1 MSNSLFA
8 QSAKPWKPHKYQKKA
23 LKFLLEHACSALFL
37 DPGLGKTSITCAAI
51 KFLQSKKIAKKALV
65 IAPLRPCYDVW
76 PKEIQKWTD
85 FKKLRIE
92 ILHGPDK
99 DAALKRKADIY
110 VINPE
115 GLEWLLQATKTK
127 SPITG
132 KTKMQIN
139 LKKFKA
145 HGFDIL
151 VVDELSKFKHPSTNR
166 FKMLK
171 KVLPTFSRRWGLTGL
186 PTPNG
191 LMDLFGQCY
200 ILDLGNAL
208 GAFITHYR
216 NSYFNPTGYMGK
228 EWVLREGAEKEIY
241 ERLEPL
247 AIRMAAEDYIDM
259 PKLITDN
266 IFVELPKKVYKVY
279 DDLEEHLIAQIGDK
293 EVVAANAGVASAK
306 CRQVVNGGLYLD
318 PEVEA
323 LIKVPKG
330 ARDWIDLHTEKLDAV
345 EELMGELQGAPLL
358 VAYEF
363 KHDLARLL
371 KKFGKNTPYVG
382 GGVTPKKCDEIFT
395 KWNAGQIPL
404 LLGHPQAMSHG
415 LNLQEGGHHVCFHS
429 MFWDY
434 DLYYQFI
441 RRLLRQGSKASRVFV
456 YHILARGT
464 IDEVIYSA
472 LQSKGRSQQEL
483 FKAIQKLR
491 AQRLGSLD

>member
-1 MSNSLFA
+1 MSHQLFK
-8 QSAKPWKPHKYQKKA
+8 QSSKPWKPHKYQKKA
-23 LKFLLEHACSALFL
+23 LKFLLEHACGALFL
-37 DPGLGKTSITCAAI
+37 DPGLGKTSITFAAI
-51 KFLQSKKIAKKALV
+51 KFLKAKKVLNKVLV
-65 IAPLRPCYDVW
+65 IAPLRPCYEVW
-76 PKEIQKWTD
+76 PEELKKWTD
-85 FKKLRIE
+85 FKNLKIE
-92 ILHGPDK
+92 VLHGPGK

-127 SPITG
+127 SPNTG
-132 KTKMQIN
+132 KTKVEVN
-139 LKKFKA
+139 LKHFKA
-145 HGFDIL
+145 LGLDTL

-171 KVLPTFSRRWGLTGL
+171 KVLPTFSRRWGLTGS
-186 PTPNG
+186 PATNG

-200 ILDLGNAL
+200 VMDLGNAL

-247 AIRMAAEDYIDM
+247 ALRMSADDYLDM

-266 IFVELPKKVYKVY
+266 IFVELPKKAYRIY
-279 DDLEEHLIAQIGDK
+279 DELEKDLITQIEDK
-293 EVVAANAGVASAK
+293 TVVAANAGVASAK
-306 CRQVVNGGLYLD
+306 CRQVANGGLYLD
-318 PEVEA
+318 PEVEP
-323 LIKVPKG
+323 LIKLSKGPKK
-330 ARDWIDLHTEKLDAV
+330 WVDLHTEKVDAI

-371 KKFGKNTPYVG
+371 KRFGKKTPYVG
-382 GGVTPKKCDEIFT
+382 GGVTPKRCKELFRE
-395 KWNAGQIPL
+395 WNAGGLEL

-415 LNLQEGGHHVCFHS
+415 LNLQDGGHHIAFHS

-441 RRLLRQGSKASRVFV
+441 RRLLRQGSKAKRIFV

-464 IDEVIYSA
+464 VDEVI
-472 LQSKGRSQQEL
+472 LMDKQSKHRTQQDL
-483 FKAIQKLR
+483 YKGLQKLR
-491 AQRLGSLD
+491 AQRLGLVD